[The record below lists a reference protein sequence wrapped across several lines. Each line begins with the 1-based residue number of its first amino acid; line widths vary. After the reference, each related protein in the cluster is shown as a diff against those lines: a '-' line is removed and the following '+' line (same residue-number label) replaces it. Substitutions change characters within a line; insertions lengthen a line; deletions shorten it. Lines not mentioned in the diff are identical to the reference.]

1 MKQRS
6 LEAVLPLSPLQQG
19 MLFHALYD
27 GEGVDFYNMQAPFEL
42 TGDLDAAALRKA
54 CAAVLDRHSSLRAG
68 FLQRRSGEAVQAVA
82 AKVELP
88 WAEADLSA
96 FGEREQRARL
106 ARLLAED
113 RERRFDM
120 RRPPLVRF
128 TLVRLAPERHVL
140 VVTNH
145 HILVDGWSLPI
156 VIRDVFRSYA
166 RGGDASGLEPV
177 APFSDYLGWLQEQ
190 DRQEAERAWRG
201 ALAGV
206 AQPALV
212 APGAGSG
219 SEAGRQQRVS
229 AELPED
235 FTAELTAAARGR
247 GLTVNTLVQ
256 GAWALLVGLLTG
268 LDDVVFG
275 ATVAGRPPEVEG
287 VEGMVGLL
295 INTVPVRV
303 RLDPDTAVGTLL
315 EGLQDQQAALSGYHY
330 LGLADI
336 HRAVGVSE
344 LFDTT
349 VAFENY
355 PLDPAMARDG
365 LPGLRI
371 ALAQESVDDTPEGT
385 HYPLSLAVYPGE
397 RLRLELNHRLDLFTD
412 DEARDILAR
421 FRHLLEKVVTEP
433 GTPVGRI
440 GLLTPAELDQALRT
454 WNDTAAPYP
463 ATTLP
468 ALFEDRA
475 RRGPEATAV
484 VCGDTRLSFGEANAR
499 ANRIARALVARGLGP
514 DDLVA
519 LALPRTADT
528 VVAILAILKSGA
540 AYVPVDPEYP
550 ADRIDFLFQE
560 ARPALVL
567 TDPESAQGLPAGG
580 PARLLLGEALT
591 GAGTGDDADLTD
603 ADRVRPLLPAHLAY
617 VIYTSGSTGRPKG
630 VAVEHRSLANMFHSH
645 HTHFF
650 APETAAADGRPSR
663 VALTNALVFDASWS
677 QLLWMVAGHELH
689 LVDDEVRK
697 DPRALAEYVA
707 QHRVDVLDTTPS
719 FFLQLR
725 SAGLLEGDGHRP
737 RTLALGG
744 EAVGEALWAELRAT
758 PGLSTYNLYGPAE
771 CTVDAMLCRVRDA
784 AAPTIGRPA
793 DNIRL
798 YLLDERMRPVPVGV
812 EGELYL
818 AGAGLARGY
827 LGRSD
832 LTAERFVADPFGAP
846 GTRMYRT
853 GDLGRRLADGTVTFA
868 GRSDDQVKVRG
879 FRIELGEIES
889 VLAGHDTVDQ
899 VCVVVREDRPGVRR
913 LVAYAVAAAGR
924 TVDAAQLR
932 AHTAAALPD
941 YMVPAAVVA
950 LPALPLTHNGKLDR
964 AALPA
969 PEFTTGAASR
979 PPRTERERVLCG
991 LYTEALGAETV
1002 GIDDSFFDL
1011 GGDSITSMQ
1020 LAARAREAGLLITP
1034 KDVFTH
1040 RTVAALAEAA
1050 RELPSESVADAR
1062 SYDGPLVTLD
1072 RHERAELELLS
1083 PDFTDVLP
1091 LTPLQEG
1098 MHFHA
1103 VLAEDGVDVYNTQ
1116 RPLELEGELAPAVLR
1131 AACEALIARHPN
1143 LRAAFLRLQSG
1154 RPVQVVPESVALP
1167 WQDVDLRGLDADE
1180 QRERVAALMAEDR
1193 VRRFDMA
1200 RPPLLRVTLVH
1211 LAENR
1216 HLFLLTHHHILLD
1229 GWSLPLFFRDLFA
1242 MYARGGDGSALPAP
1256 APFRDYLG
1264 WLGDQDREAAE
1275 QVWRDAMAGLDEPTL
1290 VAPGADAAVAQVP
1303 ELVAHRLD
1311 EPATAALTARARSL
1325 GLTLNTVLQ
1334 GAWALVLGRHTGR
1347 HDVVFGATVAG
1358 RPAQLPGAGEMVGL
1372 LMNTNAVRV
1381 RLDPARPL
1389 GDELRRLQER
1399 QAALGDHQHVP
1410 LADVQRWTGIGE
1422 LFDTVVGFENT
1433 PVDRTQVRRQ
1443 VPGLRIAVDDT
1454 AAPGATHYPLSLVV
1468 VPGERTSLELN
1479 YRGDLFDRAGAQALL
1494 DRLRRVLDAFAADPA
1509 TPVGRIDLLAPEE
1522 RVRILQEW
1530 NATGRELPAT
1540 TVPQLFEAQ
1549 VRRAPGAPAVVLG
1562 EHTLTYAELNARA
1575 NRLARLLLAR
1585 GAGNETRVAIAV
1597 PRSPEAA
1604 VATMAVLKT
1613 GSAYLPID
1621 TAYPKDRIA
1630 YMLQDSRPVLV
1641 LATRETAT
1649 ALPEVPG
1656 TEVLLV
1662 DGEDMAGADAGDLT
1676 DADRPGP
1683 LRPASAAYVIYTSG
1697 STGRPKGVVVTHAGV
1712 ASMVATQED
1721 RIGAGPGG
1729 RVLLFA
1735 SPSFD
1740 ASVWELCT
1748 ALLTGSCAVTAPAD
1762 RLLPGPE
1769 LARTVAEHR
1778 VSCLLLPPSSL
1789 AVMPEGGLPPGV
1801 TLVVG
1806 GEACAPELVER
1817 WSADRR
1823 MVNAYGP
1830 TESTVMATMSRP
1842 LAGREAPP
1850 MGAPV
1855 VNTHVYLLDDGLQ
1868 PVPAGVPGELY
1879 IAGAGLARG
1888 YLGRPDL
1895 TAERFVADPFG
1906 APGTRMYRSG
1916 DLARWRAD
1924 GELEYLGRVDHQ
1936 VKVRGFRIEL
1946 GEIESVLAGHGAV
1959 GQVVVHVREDQPGV
1973 KRLVAYVI
1981 AAPDAA
1987 VDPVALRAHVAAA
2000 LPEYMVPAA
2009 FVALDA
2015 LPVTPSGKLDRG
2027 ALPAPEF
2034 GGGAESREPRT
2045 ELEKSLCDLFAEVL
2059 PVESVGID
2067 DSFFDLGGD
2076 SIMSIQL
2083 VTRARKI
2090 GLGVTPRDVFTH
2102 KTVAELATAVT
2113 DLAAGPPEP
2122 TVLADPLVS
2131 LDQDELD
2138 EFVAGWEN
2146 PK

>member
-27 GEGVDFYNMQAPFEL
+27 GEGVDFYNMQTPFEL
-42 TGDLDAAALRKA
+42 TGALDAQALRTA
-54 CAAVLDRHSSLRAG
+54 CAAVLDRHASLRAG

-82 AKVELP
+82 GQVELP
-88 WAEADLSA
+88 WAEVDLSA
-96 FGEREQRARL
+96 FGERERRARL
-106 ARLLAED
+106 GRLLTED

-120 RRPPLVRF
+120 KRPPLVRF
-128 TLVRLAPERHVL
+128 TLVRLDVERHVL
-140 VVTNH
+140 VMTNH

-156 VIRDVFRSYA
+156 VIRDVFRCYA

-190 DRQEAERAWRG
+190 DRGEAEGAWRD

-206 AQPALV
+206 EQPVLV

-219 SEAGRQQRVS
+219 SEAGRQQRVT
-229 AELPED
+229 ADLTEA
-235 FTAELTAAARGR
+235 FTAELTATARGR
-247 GLTVNTLVQ
+247 GLTTNTLVQ
-256 GAWALLVGLLTG
+256 GAWALLVSLLTG
-268 LDDVVFG
+268 LDDIVFG
-275 ATVAGRPPEVEG
+275 ATVAGRPAEVAG

-303 RLDPDTAVGTLL
+303 RLDPDSTVGALL
-315 EGLQDQQAALSGYHY
+315 AGLQDQQAALSGYHY

-336 HRAVGVSE
+336 HRAAGVSE

-355 PLDPAMARDG
+355 PLDPAMSRDG

-371 ALAQESVDDTPEGT
+371 ALAQEGVDDTPEGT

-397 RLRLELNHRLDLFTD
+397 RLRLELNHRLDLFTQ
-412 DEARDILAR
+412 DEAADLLAR
-421 FRHLLEKVVTEP
+421 FRYLLETVVAEP

-440 GLLTPAELDQALRT
+440 GLLTPAERDQTLRT
-454 WNDTAAPYP
+454 WNDTVRPYP

-475 RRGPEATAV
+475 RSTPDATAV
-484 VCGDTRLSFGEANAR
+484 VCGDVRLTFAEADAR
-499 ANRIARALVARGLGP
+499 ANRIARRLVAAGLGP

-519 LALPRTADT
+519 LALPRTAET

-540 AYVPVDPEYP
+540 AYTPVDPEYP
-550 ADRIDFLFQE
+550 TDRISSLFEE
-560 ARPALVL
+560 ACPALVL
-567 TDPESAQGLPAGG
+567 TDTVSAAALPAGG
-580 PARLLLGEALT
+580 PPRLLIEEALADQV
-591 GAGTGDDADLTD
+591 GETGDGDLTD

-645 HTHFF
+645 HANFF
-650 APETAAADGRPSR
+650 TPETEAAGGGPSR

-689 LVDDEVRK
+689 VVDDEVRK
-697 DPRALAEYVA
+697 DPRALADYVA
-707 QHRVDVLDTTPS
+707 QHAIDVLDTTPS

-725 SAGLLEGDGHRP
+725 SAGLLERAGHRP

-771 CTVDAMLCRVRDA
+771 CTVDAMLGRVGDT

-827 LGRSD
+827 LGRPD
-832 LTAERFVADPFGAP
+832 LTAERFVADPFGTP

-853 GDLGRRLADGTVTFA
+853 GDLGRRLPDGSVVFA
-868 GRSDDQVKVRG
+868 GRFDDQVKVRG
-879 FRIELGEIES
+879 FRIELGEIET
-889 VLAGHDTVDQ
+889 VLAAHESVDQ

-913 LVAYAVAAAGR
+913 LVAYAVPAAGR
-924 TVDAAQLR
+924 AVDGALLR

-969 PEFTTGAASR
+969 PEFTAGAASR
-979 PPRTERERVLCG
+979 PPRTAHERVLCG
-991 LYTEALGAETV
+991 LYAEVLGAEDIGV
-1002 GIDDSFFDL
+1002 DDSFFDL
-1011 GGDSITSMQ
+1011 GGDSISSMQ

-1040 RTVAALAEAA
+1040 RTVAVLAGAA
-1050 RELPSESVADAR
+1050 RELPAESAAAQR
-1062 SYDGPLVTLD
+1062 SYDGPLVTPD
-1072 RHERAELELLS
+1072 RDERAELDLLF
-1083 PDFTDVLP
+1083 PDRTDILP

-1116 RPLELEGELAPAVLR
+1116 RPLELTGELAPAVLR
-1131 AACEALIARHPN
+1131 AACEAVVARHPN
-1143 LRAAFLRLQSG
+1143 LRAAFVRLQSG
-1154 RPVQVVPESVALP
+1154 RPVQVVPESVELP
-1167 WQDVDLRGLDADE
+1167 WRDVDLAGLDDAE

-1193 VRRFDMA
+1193 VHRFDMA
-1200 RPPLLRVTLVH
+1200 CPPLLRVILVR
-1211 LAENR
+1211 LAEDR

-1242 MYARGGDGSALPAP
+1242 MYARGGDGSSLPAP

-1264 WLGDQDREAAE
+1264 WLRDQDRDATE
-1275 QVWRDAMAGLDEPTL
+1275 QVWRAALAGLDEPTL
-1290 VAPGADAAVAQVP
+1290 VAPGADAAAAEVP

-1311 EPATAALTARARSL
+1311 EERTAALTARARSL

-1347 HDVVFGATVAG
+1347 RDVVFGATVAG
-1358 RPAQLPGAGEMVGL
+1358 RPAQLPGAAEMVGL

-1389 GDELRRLQER
+1389 GAELVRLQDQ
-1399 QAALGDHQHVP
+1399 QAALSEHQHVP
-1410 LADVQRWTGIGE
+1410 LADVQRWTGVGE

-1468 VPGERTSLELN
+1468 VPGERVSLELN
-1479 YRGDLFDRAGAQALL
+1479 HRGDLFDRDGAQALL
-1494 DRLRRVLDAFAADPA
+1494 DRLCRVLDAFTTDPA
-1509 TPVGRIDLLAPEE
+1509 TPVGRVDLLAPEE

-1530 NATGRELPAT
+1530 NATGRELPAM
-1540 TVPQLFEAQ
+1540 TVPELFEAQ
-1549 VRRAPGAPAVVLG
+1549 VRRAPGAPAVVFG

-1575 NRLARLLLAR
+1575 NRLARALVAR
-1585 GAGNETRVAIAV
+1585 GAGPESRVAIAM
-1597 PRSPEAA
+1597 PRSPEAV
-1604 VATMAVLKT
+1604 VATMAVLKA
-1613 GSAYLPID
+1613 GSSYLPVD
-1621 TAYPKDRIA
+1621 TAYPEDRIA
-1630 YMLQDSRPVLV
+1630 YMLQDSRPALV
-1641 LATRETAT
+1641 LATRETAVD
-1649 ALPEVPG
+1649 LPGVPG

-1662 DGEDMAGADAGDLT
+1662 DGEDLAGVDPGDLT
-1676 DADRPGP
+1676 DADRPGT

-1712 ASMVATQED
+1712 AAMVATQED

-1769 LARTVAEHR
+1769 LARTVAEHD
-1778 VSCLLLPPSSL
+1778 VNCLLLPPSSL
-1789 AVMPEGGLPPGV
+1789 AVMPEDGLPPGV

-1806 GEACAPELVER
+1806 GEACAPELVAR
-1817 WSADRR
+1817 WSAGRR

-1842 LAGREAPP
+1842 LGGREAPP

-1855 VNTHVYLLDDGLQ
+1855 IGTRVYLLDEGLQ

-1888 YLGRPDL
+1888 YLGRPGL
-1895 TAERFVADPFG
+1895 TADRFVADPFG
-1906 APGTRMYRSG
+1906 VAGTRMYRSG

-1946 GEIESVLAGHGAV
+1946 GEIESVLAGHDTV
-1959 GQVVVHVREDQPGV
+1959 GRVVVHVREDQPGV

-1987 VDPVALRAHVAAA
+1987 VEPAVLRAHAAAA

-2009 FVALDA
+2009 FVALDT

-2034 GGGAESREPRT
+2034 AGGAESREPRT
-2045 ELEKSLCDLFAEVL
+2045 ELEKSLCDLFADVL

-2113 DLAAGPPEP
+2113 DLAAAPAEP
-2122 TVLADPLVS
+2122 AVLADALVS

-2146 PK
+2146 P